1 MEIKLGKENSENNF
15 SYRSPF
21 SYKPF
26 GLCPDCNEPKTNFN
40 YCKQC
45 NAKRFQQDFHK
56 WTSGNK
62 FIDKFIQESQLNA
75 QNPFYILEWIPYNR
89 LTNIKYLDKG
99 GFSTVYKA
107 IWLDG
112 PIIYWDYEKRQWKRW
127 IDIDS
132 DEDDNNN
139 ISKIKGY
146 EVVLKSLD
154 NSSSLN
160 DGFLNEVI
168 ILLL

>member
-1 MEIKLGKENSENNF
+1 MKHGI
-15 SYRSPF
+15 
-21 SYKPF
+21 
-26 GLCPDCNEPKTNFN
+26 CPDCNEPNTDKNW
-40 YCKQC
+40 CKQC

-75 QNPFYILEWIPYNR
+75 QHNLHVLEWIPYNR
-89 LTNIKYLDKG
+89 LTNVKYLDKG

-112 PIIYWDYEKRQWKRW
+112 YIDKWDYENNQWKRW

-132 DEDDNNN
+132 DEDDNN

-160 DGFLNEVI
+160 DEFLNEVI

>member
-1 MEIKLGKENSENNF
+1 METLDINEISEDSELSSSSNDNS
-15 SYRSPF
+15 
-21 SYKPF
+21 
-26 GLCPDCNEPKTNFN
+26 CPDCNEQNTGFMW
-40 YCKQC
+40 CKQC
-45 NAKRFQQDFHK
+45 KAKRFQQDFHK

-75 QNPFYILEWIPYNR
+75 TNYLRVLEWIPYNR
-89 LTNIKYLDKG
+89 LTNVKYLDKG

-112 PIIYWDYEKRQWKRW
+112 PIIYWDYENSLWERW
-127 IDIDS
+127 TYGIDIDS
-132 DEDDNNN
+132 DEDDNN
-139 ISKIKGY
+139 ISKIEGY

-160 DGFLNEVI
+160 DEFLNEVI
-168 ILLL
+168 ILLLL

>member
-1 MEIKLGKENSENNF
+1 METLDINKISEVSELTSSSNDNS
-15 SYRSPF
+15 Y
-21 SYKPF
+21 
-26 GLCPDCNEPKTNFN
+26 PDCNNTH
-40 YCKQC
+40 YGWCKQC

-62 FIDKFIQESQLNA
+62 FINKFIQESQLKARDYHNV
-75 QNPFYILEWIPYNR
+75 LEWIPYNR
-89 LTNIKYLDKG
+89 LTNVKYLDKG

-112 PIIYWDYEKRQWKRW
+112 YIKKWDYENSQWERW
-127 IDIDS
+127 TYEIDIDS
-132 DEDDNNN
+132 DEDDNN

-160 DGFLNEVI
+160 DEFLNEVI